1 MREMRRSH
9 PDESRLM
16 FLVFDLLHQG
26 GVDLRR
32 LPLSERK
39 RDLQTF
45 PNGELLFEH
54 CSKFGF
60 EAVVSKD
67 SAHDT

>member
-1 MREMRRSH
+1 
-9 PDESRLM
+9 M

-67 SAHDT
+67 LAHDT